1 MRRMEEDNAGWEKL
15 LKTLHWLTL
24 GARRSGSAAAAAA
37 AGSDETEMSMDAQAA
52 TALAANG
59 KKKRTFEPF

>member
-1 MRRMEEDNAGWEKL
+1 MEEDNAGWEKL

-37 AGSDETEMSMDAQAA
+37 AGSDETEMDAQAA

-59 KKKRTFEPF
+59 KKKAHF